1 MPRLMDKDVLTGLVL
16 FAIGSFFLNAAGDDV
31 KNWIFPVLAIYLL
44 MGIGA
49 VLILRAAFFAF
60 MKRAPDIIRLARE
73 DREIRRDVFI
83 FFLIVLTYMFVMS
96 GIGFWLASFL
106 MLTLTSNYLTLD
118 KTRQNIRLAI
128 VVPLGVCILF
138 YIVFLHLF
146 YVPFPKATWWPG
158 LT

>member
-1 MPRLMDKDVLTGLVL
+1 MLRLLDKDIITALVL
-16 FAIGSFFLNAAGDDV
+16 FGIGGFFLNAAGDDV

-44 MGIGA
+44 MGIA
-49 VLILRAAFFAF
+49 AALVLRVAFQAF
-60 MKRAPDIIRLARE
+60 MKRAPDIVRLARE
-73 DREIRRDVFI
+73 DRVIHIDVLV
-83 FFLIVLTYMFVMS
+83 FFLIVLAFMFVMS

-118 KTRQNIRLAI
+118 KSRQNIRLAI

-138 YIVFLHLF
+138 YVVFLHVF